1 VNGRP
6 HRGADFSVLKAAD
19 IPSVLV
25 EAGFMSSPKDLKNL
39 KNTEWR
45 QSFADAIM
53 RAVLEWKDQDAAAA
67 TLRRQ

>member
-1 VNGRP
+1 
-6 HRGADFSVLKAAD
+6 
-19 IPSVLV
+19 
-25 EAGFMSSPKDLKNL
+25 LKNI

-67 TLRRQ
+67 RLRRQ